1 MGRLDHNLSIRVQV
15 IQKAIRFV
23 ISVMYLTD
31 HIDCPPLWRV
41 APQPLLLGQLRRPAL
56 TQGLTSRSSS
66 QMSAENEASKDRMEW
81 GRLIRSIAT
90 DRDRAAFAALF
101 EYFAPRIKSFLQRSG
116 ASEARAEE
124 LAQETM
130 LAVWRKAALFD
141 PESAGAAAWI
151 FTIARNLRIDTHRRD
166 RRGGVIETSD
176 VEIEFQID
184 DLALPDARLA
194 SAQSEERVRAALS
207 KLSADQ
213 VRVIELSFFE
223 EKAHAD
229 IARILEIPLGTVK
242 SRLRLAMS
250 RLRNLLSEL
259 S

>member
-1 MGRLDHNLSIRVQV
+1 MHPAV
-15 IQKAIRFV
+15 
-23 ISVMYLTD
+23 
-31 HIDCPPLWRV
+31 HIDCLPFGRMAPQLWLVPQLRPSALPQGRARRSPPL
-41 APQPLLLGQLRRPAL
+41 
-56 TQGLTSRSSS
+56 
-66 QMSAENEASKDRMEW
+66 MSAEKDASKDRMQW
-81 GRLIRSIAT
+81 GRLIRAIAT
-90 DRDRAAFAALF
+90 DQDRAAFATLF

-116 ASEARAEE
+116 ASEASAEE

-151 FTIARNLRIDTHRRD
+151 FTIARNLRIDAHRRD
-166 RRGGVIETSD
+166 SRGGVIEHSD

-184 DLALPDARLA
+184 ESPLPDSRLA
-194 SAQSEERVRAALS
+194 SAQSEERVRSALS
-207 KLSADQ
+207 QLSPDQ
-213 VRVIELSFFE
+213 VRVIKLSFFE

-229 IARILEIPLGTVK
+229 IAKILEIPLGTVK
-242 SRLRLAMS
+242 SRLRLAMG

>member
-1 MGRLDHNLSIRVQV
+1 M
-15 IQKAIRFV
+15 
-23 ISVMYLTD
+23 
-31 HIDCPPLWRV
+31 P
-41 APQPLLLGQLRRPAL
+41 
-56 TQGLTSRSSS
+56 
-66 QMSAENEASKDRMEW
+66 AENEAPKDQMQW
-81 GRLIRSIAT
+81 GRLIRAIAT
-90 DRDRAAFAALF
+90 DQDRAAFATLF

-116 ASEARAEE
+116 ASEASAEE

-141 PESAGAAAWI
+141 PESTGAAAWI
-151 FTIARNLRIDTHRRD
+151 FTIARNLRIDAHRRD
-166 RRGGVIETSD
+166 SRGVIEASD

-184 DLALPDARLA
+184 DSPLPDSRLA
-194 SAQSEERVRAALS
+194 AAQSEERVRSALS
-207 KLSADQ
+207 QLSPDQ

-229 IARILEIPLGTVK
+229 IAKILEIPLGTVK

-250 RLRNLLSEL
+250 RLRKLLLSEL